1 MNNTRFATVIHI
13 LTLLADNKGQWLN
26 SDWIASSININSVI
40 VRKELALLHTKGW
53 VESRKGKEGG
63 STLCIDSEELN
74 LGDIYLFVKNSN
86 VLGRKNTNTNP
97 MCSIG
102 NSINDKL
109 ENLYSETDDLVLGVL
124 KNKTLADFVH
134 EFH

>member
-1 MNNTRFATVIHI
+1 MSNTRFATIVHI

-26 SDWIASSININSVI
+26 SDWIASSININPVI
-40 VRKELALLHTKGW
+40 VRKELALLQTKGW

-63 STLCIDSEELN
+63 STLNIASEKIN
-74 LGDIYLFVKNSN
+74 LGDIYLLVKNSN
-86 VLGRKNTNTNP
+86 VLGKKNTHTNP
-97 MCSIG
+97 NCSIG

-109 ENLYSETDDLVLGVL
+109 EDLFVETEDLVLNKL
-124 KNKTLADFVH
+124 KNRTLADFVL